1 MGFGEG
7 LDKFAVVGVSVT
19 IFTPGGVEEGELVD
33 WGSCFGDMDE
43 QAAIT
48 TVIPMIGTTD
58 ITTWIVDLFKKPM
71 VNHLM

>member
-1 MGFGEG
+1 VGFGEG

-33 WGSCFGDMDE
+33 WCSCFGDMDA
-43 QAAIT
+43 QAAI

-58 ITTWIVDLFKKPM
+58 ITAWILDLFKKPM